1 MRYGLYKQ
9 KCSPR
14 VTQVYANGSAAFGT
28 PGGKAT
34 RNMHQENPLLRDVR
48 STYYTVWKFDHFSVI
63 WILRRSNGID
73 LRTSKPCHF

>member
-1 MRYGLYKQ
+1 MKYGLYEQ

-28 PGGKAT
+28 PGGGKAT

-48 STYYTVWKFDHFSVI
+48 STYYTVRKFKNFSVTL
-63 WILRRSNGID
+63 ILLEINNLSRYRM
-73 LRTSKPCHF
+73 